1 MGGAERLIAL
11 PFLFLR
17 PVPLPQLPP
26 TKVWREGKAE
36 RLSCCRLGPLLPP
49 GMTRNRSTSS
59 ASSRLCPETQT
70 TTPRPSQLHR
80 SADGG
85 GSGAAQTS
93 ARRRVPFTQQQ
104 QRATLQPPPP
114 TPAAAAAAAAEPG
127 VPPQP
132 WQQQAP
138 CYPGGRPGSGS
149 PPRGKTRLAPTHPA
163 STHQGQTG
171 GCSHLPSRAT
181 LQGVGVQQLPGEQW
195 GGRKGGGGRT

>member
-49 GMTRNRSTSS
+49 GMTRNQSTSS

-70 TTPRPSQLHR
+70 TTPKPSQLHG
-80 SADGG
+80 SADAG

-93 ARRRVPFTQQQ
+93 ARRRVPFTQA
-104 QRATLQPPPP
+104 ATKRP
-114 TPAAAAAAAAEPG
+114 TPAPSPSSCRRCRAWAPSPALAAGSGLAACHGRAAWPRL
-127 VPPQP
+127 PTRPQP
-132 WQQQAP
+132 
-138 CYPGGRPGSGS
+138 R
-149 PPRGKTRLAPTHPA
+149 RETRLAPPHPA
-163 STHQGQTG
+163 STHQGRPG
-171 GCSHLPSRAT
+171 GCSHLLSWAKLR
-181 LQGVGVQQLPGEQW
+181 GGGQQLPRG
-195 GGRKGGGGRT
+195 GGREGGGGRT